1 MACKDA
7 KACPWDGAGG
17 HIVVLELQLLLCIGI
32 QGFGFRGQTW
42 CLPAAKELLQSG
54 GAWLSV
60 AGAVGCDT
68 ASEEVPSGRC
78 CQEQQYQ
85 AGAGRR
91 EWCWSG
97 LRLWVRHTDSGVCGR
112 ELLRGGHVTVRAV
125 RHLVFADL
133 IRVLACQEKPLD
145 LPLVKTLK

>member
-17 HIVVLELQLLLCIGI
+17 HIVVLELQLLQCIGI
-32 QGFGFRGQTW
+32 QGFGFCGQTW

-78 CQEQQYQ
+78 CQEQQY
-85 AGAGRR
+85 
-91 EWCWSG
+91 
-97 LRLWVRHTDSGVCGR
+97 
-112 ELLRGGHVTVRAV
+112 
-125 RHLVFADL
+125 
-133 IRVLACQEKPLD
+133 
-145 LPLVKTLK
+145 